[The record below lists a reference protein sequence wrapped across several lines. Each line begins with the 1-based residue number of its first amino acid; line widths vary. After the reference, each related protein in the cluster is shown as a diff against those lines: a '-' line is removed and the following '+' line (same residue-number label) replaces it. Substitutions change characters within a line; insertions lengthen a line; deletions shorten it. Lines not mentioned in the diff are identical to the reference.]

1 MTRYQVDS
9 EQVRMATQS
18 VQGTIGRVQS
28 EVASLLA
35 QLTGLQGSWSGQAAT
50 AFQAAVADWRHTQQ
64 HVEERLS
71 ALNQA
76 LAAAAMHYA
85 DAEQANARLFVR

>member
-9 EQVRMATQS
+9 EQVQAATQG
-18 VQGTIGRVQS
+18 VQATIGRIQS
-28 EVASLLA
+28 EVAALLA
-35 QLTGLQGSWSGQAAT
+35 QLAGLQGSWTGQAST
-50 AFQAAVADWRHTQQ
+50 AFQSAVADWRVTQQ
-64 HVEERLS
+64 HVEQSLA

-76 LAAAAMHYA
+76 LGAAAAHYA